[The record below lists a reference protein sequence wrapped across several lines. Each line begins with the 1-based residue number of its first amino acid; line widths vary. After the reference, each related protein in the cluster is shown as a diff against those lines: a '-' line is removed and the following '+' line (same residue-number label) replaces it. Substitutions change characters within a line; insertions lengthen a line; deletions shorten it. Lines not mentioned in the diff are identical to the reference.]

1 METKKFTQFGTFYV
15 IVMLPIFIFSL
26 IMLFMKGFDNFVM
39 GAVFS
44 VLAVSLLICLLIFYK
59 ISIYINETYISFK
72 LGIGLVSKKYLIAD
86 IKSCKPVKNEPL
98 FGIGIKIIPN
108 GMLYNVSG
116 LQAIELTFK
125 NRKSKI
131 RIGTNQPEEIASTIN
146 KMIENEKSESTS
158 TYTKKT
164 NYYLTLTIIILALIL
179 PIGII
184 LSGKREM
191 KINMTNS
198 DFSFKGIYGLTIK
211 YSDIKQLDT
220 ISFLPRIGLRTN
232 GYAFGKTLK
241 GNFTLNDRTKVKLFI
256 TKGTPPY
263 ILIKTENDILYI
275 NFKNP
280 DKTVDLF
287 NALTTNLRHEQ
298 K

>member
-1 METKKFTQFGTFYV
+1 MESKKFTQFGTFSV

-26 IMLFMKGFDNFVM
+26 IMLFMKGLDNFVM
-39 GAVFS
+39 GAIFGF
-44 VLAVSLLICLLIFYK
+44 LALTLLICLLIFYK
-59 ISIYINETYISFK
+59 ITIYINETYISFK

-86 IKSCKPVKNEPL
+86 IKSCKPVKNDPI
-98 FGIGIKIIPN
+98 FGIGIRIIPN
-108 GMLYNVSG
+108 GWLYNVSG

-125 NRKSKI
+125 NQKSKI
-131 RIGTNQPEEIASTIN
+131 RIGTNQPDEIASTIN

-158 TYTKKT
+158 IYSNKS
-164 NYYLTLTIIILALIL
+164 NYYFILTIILFVLIL
-179 PIGII
+179 TIVLIF
-184 LSGKREM
+184 SGKREI
-191 KINMTNS
+191 KIKMTET
-198 DFSFKGIYGLTIK
+198 DFSIKSIYGLTIN
-211 YSDIKQLDT
+211 YSDINQLDT
-220 ISFLPRIGLRTN
+220 ISSLPRIRMRTN

-241 GNFTLNDRTKVKLFI
+241 GNFTLNDRTIVKLFI

-263 ILIKTENDILYI
+263 IFIKTENYILYI

>member
-15 IVMLPIFIFSL
+15 IVILPIFIFSL

-263 ILIKTENDILYI
+263 ILIKTKNDILYI

>member
-44 VLAVSLLICLLIFYK
+44 ILAVSLLICLLIFYK
-59 ISIYINETYISFK
+59 ITIYINETYISFK

-184 LSGKREM
+184 LSGKREI
-191 KINMTNS
+191 KISMSNS
-198 DFSFKGIYGLTIK
+198 DFSFKGIYGMTIK
-211 YSDIKQLDT
+211 YSNIKQIDT
-220 ISFLPRIGLRTN
+220 ISFLPRIGLRIN

-263 ILIKTENDILYI
+263 VLIKTESDILYI

-287 NALTTNLRHEQ
+287 NALTTTLRHEQ

>member
-146 KMIENEKSESTS
+146 KMIENEKHESTS

-287 NALTTNLRHEQ
+287 NALATNLRHEQ

>member
-1 METKKFTQFGTFYV
+1 METKKFTQFGTFSV

-26 IMLFMKGFDNFVM
+26 IMLFMKGLDNFVM
-39 GAVFS
+39 GAIFG
-44 VLAVSLLICLLIFYK
+44 VLALSLLICLLIFYK
-59 ISIYINETYISFK
+59 ITIYINETYISFK

-131 RIGTNQPEEIASTIN
+131 RIGTNQPEEIASIIN

-158 TYTKKT
+158 NYTKKS
-164 NYYLTLTIIILALIL
+164 NYYSTLTIILLVLIL

-184 LSGKREM
+184 LTGKREI
-191 KINMTNS
+191 KISMSNS
-198 DFSFKGIYGLTIK
+198 DFSFKGIYGMTIK

-220 ISFLPRIGLRTN
+220 ISSLPRISLRTN